1 MQPTRSTP
9 RSRPGPAPS
18 AVADRIH
25 SAAIHILRRV
35 RRYDEASGLSPARL
49 SALSVVVFGG
59 PVTMTQLAAAEQVAA
74 PTMTRLLAGLER
86 DGLIARERDA
96 RDRRVVWL
104 RPTAK
109 GSKVLQEG
117 RRRRVAALAGDLA
130 VLDSSDLETLAR
142 AAEILETIARPA
154 RKPED

>member
-1 MQPTRSTP
+1 
-9 RSRPGPAPS
+9 
-18 AVADRIH
+18 
-25 SAAIHILRRV
+25 
-35 RRYDEASGLSPARL
+35 
-49 SALSVVVFGG
+49 
-59 PVTMTQLAAAEQVAA
+59 MTQLAAAEQVAA

-130 VLDSSDLETLAR
+130 VLDGRDLETLAR